1 MRLFSKTPHR
11 LQSKPPKPT
20 LRPQQKAP
28 PNRPPPPPPPKP
40 AASPRNTLSIP
51 DSLLRTF
58 YQSDSIHLLLY
69 KAPNHTSFYLNSYI
83 FGSLL
88 LGGAIFQGLN
98 FGDPPESVKAEGQ
111 RPKRWARVVNGT
123 VAIMFAVFATAF
135 FLAPTKLIKSV
146 TLTKTA
152 VTQANSAG
160 KRGLG
165 VVFEM
170 KHPLPVWKFL
180 PFMKKTEGGE
190 VRAEVGS
197 VFIDRKV
204 RARENLSFYSVPAN
218 LAEAWTAHYFTA
230 SPPQRK
236 SILSLLQ
243 GFNSS
248 LVNAWPAL
256 RRDVGRMFMREGFAY
271 VRIPDHGNWK
281 MDLNGCEILEEG
293 QVLEKV
299 VQVDAAQVDR
309 SWWTAFRERVG
320 ATELSPKD
328 DKALLAASRKGLRAT
343 TATASQ
349 QGKQAAWR
357 RTERK

>member
-1 MRLFSKTPHR
+1 
-11 LQSKPPKPT
+11 
-20 LRPQQKAP
+20 
-28 PNRPPPPPPPKP
+28 
-40 AASPRNTLSIP
+40 
-51 DSLLRTF
+51 
-58 YQSDSIHLLLY
+58 
-69 KAPNHTSFYLNSYI
+69 
-83 FGSLL
+83 
-88 LGGAIFQGLN
+88 
-98 FGDPPESVKAEGQ
+98 
-111 RPKRWARVVNGT
+111 
-123 VAIMFAVFATAF
+123 MFAVFATAF
-135 FLAPTKLIKSV
+135 FLAPTKLIRSV
-146 TLTKTA
+146 TLTKPV
-152 VTQANSAG
+152 VTQAHSGG

-204 RARENLSFYSVPAN
+204 RASENLSFYSVPAN

-230 SPPQRK
+230 SHPQRK

-248 LVNAWPAL
+248 LINAWPTL

-299 VQVDAAQVDR
+299 VKVDAAQVDR
-309 SWWTAFRERVG
+309 SWWTAFRKRVG
-320 ATELSPKD
+320 ATEFAPKD

-343 TATASQ
+343 MATASQ
-349 QGKQAAWR
+349 QGKQAVWR